1 MPQGSIVRSLAPS
14 RLERSQRVAGDA
26 AQQHLAERRLPEQE
40 REGDTLPLA
49 MRSWEFAAF
58 AQMRRNS

>member
-1 MPQGSIVRSLAPS
+1 MSGGELPKATAWASGFGAIT
-14 RLERSQRVAGDA
+14 GA
-26 AQQHLAERRLPEQE
+26 ARPPPTRQTPEQE